1 MVSMGDVVKFA
12 LTSDARTEPEY
23 GSGGAS
29 AHGRS
34 TPVLRVVPEVS
45 LLAEAPV
52 APRPVPSRRA
62 VVRAE
67 VWGLR
72 TPVSEPAPAPVAE
85 TATPGTV
92 TVTGVSEVLRLPG
105 HADSKCY
112 RIAFDVSCAAV
123 EGALPTVIGM
133 ELGGTSAN
141 VMPRRTTLRPGD
153 QQLTMVVSG
162 PVAEQR
168 LTLVYE
174 LDGARHR
181 ASVEL
186 DARTA

>member
-1 MVSMGDVVKFA
+1 MGDVVKFA
-12 LTSDARTEPEY
+12 LTSDARTEPVY
-23 GSGGAS
+23 RSGGAS

-45 LLAEAPV
+45 PLAV
-52 APRPVPSRRA
+52 APRPRPSRRA

-67 VWGLR
+67 VWGVR
-72 TPVSEPAPAPVAE
+72 TPMSEPTPAPAAE

-105 HADSKCY
+105 QADSTCY

-123 EGALPTVIGM
+123 EGALPTVIGL

-181 ASVEL
+181 ASVEF
-186 DARTA
+186 DAQSA